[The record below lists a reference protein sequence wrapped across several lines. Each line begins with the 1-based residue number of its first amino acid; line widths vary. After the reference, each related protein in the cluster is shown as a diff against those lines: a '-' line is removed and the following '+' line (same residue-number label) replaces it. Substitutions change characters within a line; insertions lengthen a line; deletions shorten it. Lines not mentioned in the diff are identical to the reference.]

1 MELRTVALFFCL
13 ATGAIQ
19 IYRDEFSYT
28 NSWLM
33 FIALG
38 IWAK

>member
-1 MELRTVALFFCL
+1 MELRAVALCLCL
-13 ATGAIQ
+13 AAGAIQ
-19 IYRDEFSYT
+19 IYRDEFNST

>member
-1 MELRTVALFFCL
+1 MELRAVALCLCL
-13 ATGAIQ
+13 AAGAIQ
-19 IYRDEFSYT
+19 IYRDEFNST
-28 NSWLM
+28 NNWLM

>member
-1 MELRTVALFFCL
+1 MELRAVALCLCL
-13 ATGAIQ
+13 AAGAIQ
-19 IYRDEFSYT
+19 IYRDEFNGT
-28 NSWLM
+28 NSWLV

>member
-1 MELRTVALFFCL
+1 MELRAVALVLCL

-19 IYRDEFSYT
+19 IYRDEFDST
-28 NSWLM
+28 NGLLM

-38 IWAK
+38 VWWK